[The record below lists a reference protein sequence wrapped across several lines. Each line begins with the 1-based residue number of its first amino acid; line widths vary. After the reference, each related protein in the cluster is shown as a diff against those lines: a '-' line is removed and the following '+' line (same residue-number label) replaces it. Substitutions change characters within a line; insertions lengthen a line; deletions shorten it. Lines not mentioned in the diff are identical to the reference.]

1 MTGLYVQEGQLVAIE
16 MTEDQATLAH
26 HASMEVHHGDVV
38 EELVGLDAFRES
50 NQAFADLLGPHAFA
64 LLEIRLDAAG
74 VEHRSILT
82 VRLAETIRVENEVI
96 TEPEL
101 DRVLCPRASGSVP
114 RMVPVASATSF
125 EGWPEGFR
133 IAD

>member
-1 MTGLYVQEGQLVAIE
+1 
-16 MTEDQATLAH
+16 
-26 HASMEVHHGDVV
+26 MEVHHGDVV

-82 VRLAETIRVENEVI
+82 ATPAAETIRVENEVI
-96 TEPEL
+96 TELERIVSCVHALGKRAENGAGGVRHEL
-101 DRVLCPRASGSVP
+101 RGLAEPLQDR
-114 RMVPVASATSF
+114 
-125 EGWPEGFR
+125 
-133 IAD
+133 